1 MMSLALCALP
11 RKSEVPGTSQP
22 KEFDDQIQELY
33 FRHCNK
39 YFAYD
44 ISYEII
50 HVLYFTDEEVNAC
63 GDEVPC
69 PKSHGY

>member
-1 MMSLALCALP
+1 MMGLALCAFP

-44 ISYEII
+44 ISCEIR
-50 HVLYFTDEEVNAC
+50 HVLYFTDEEVKAC

-69 PKSHGY
+69 PKSHSY